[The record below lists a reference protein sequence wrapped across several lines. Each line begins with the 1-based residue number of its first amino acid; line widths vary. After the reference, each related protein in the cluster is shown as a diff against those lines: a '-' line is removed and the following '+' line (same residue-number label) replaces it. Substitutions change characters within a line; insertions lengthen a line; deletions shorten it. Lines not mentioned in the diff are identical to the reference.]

1 MSPALLASMVVSA
14 PLPSSEVSVTYAQ
27 LASLVLLI
35 PLASAAV
42 IALFLRR
49 RGTLAAFI
57 SVAAAA
63 GLLAV
68 SGHLIF
74 RGIRDFPASVE
85 WLRLGSFA
93 VSFGIK
99 FDDLAALMLLVVS
112 FVGFFI
118 HVFSLGYMR
127 DDPAK
132 ARFFGGLSVF
142 MFSMCG
148 IVLAD
153 NLFMI
158 FVFWELVGFSS
169 YLLIGHWYERQS
181 ASDAAKKAFIV
192 NRVGDFGFLLGIIA
206 CYWLNHTV
214 NLGELAAKGSA
225 GTLVFSRAIPLL
237 LFCGAVGK
245 SAQFPLHVW
254 LPDAM
259 EGPTPVSALIHAAT
273 MVAAGIYMLCRIQVL
288 MVPEALTVI
297 MCIGTITAL
306 YAAVCAVVQSDI
318 KKVLAYST
326 LSQLG
331 YMVAAFGLGAGNLDL
346 IMRGTERPLP
356 GFAGLTTVGFTGPEF
371 VSAGAAAAMFH
382 LTTHAFF
389 KALLF
394 LGSGS
399 IIHACH
405 HEQDIFKMGGLAKK
419 MPWTFATFTIG
430 VFAIIGMPFFAG
442 FYSKDAILYLAYQS
456 SNSLVFWLLVFTAV
470 LTAVYMTRLWRVTFF
485 GEARS
490 EAAAHAHESGAVMV
504 VPLVVLA
511 IGAALSGYGFSHATL
526 FGGAFKEVLAF
537 VPEPEGMAHWA
548 MIAVGTGAMFVG
560 ATFALG
566 YYKPAAVDRLQ
577 ATVPVVFGILTA
589 AKEFFDRVYGY
600 YVAKV
605 QQRFAL
611 LLDVIDQVL
620 IAGWFVRG
628 PAAVIGGLGM
638 GARLLHGGKLH
649 VYVYWILLGVV
660 LLWGF
665 AAGVF

>member
-1 MSPALLASMVVSA
+1 MESA
-14 PLPSSEVSVTYAQ
+14 H
-27 LASLVLLI
+27 LASLLLLL

-49 RGTLAAFI
+49 RGRLAAGT

-63 GLLAV
+63 GILVVA
-68 SGHLIF
+68 SALIF
-74 RGIRDFPASVE
+74 GGHRDFPASMD
-85 WLRLGSFA
+85 WLRFGRFA

-99 FDDLAALMLLVVS
+99 FDDLAALMLFVVS

-132 ARFFGGLSVF
+132 GRYFGGLSVF
-142 MFSMCG
+142 MFSMLG

-153 NLFMI
+153 NLFMLFI
-158 FVFWELVGFSS
+158 FWELVGFSS

-206 CYWLNHTV
+206 CYWLNGTV
-214 NLGELAAKGSA
+214 NLTELATRAGAGS
-225 GTLVFSRAIPLL
+225 LVFSRAIPLL

-245 SAQFPLHVW
+245 SAQMPLHVW

-273 MVAAGIYMLCRIQVL
+273 MVAAGVYMLCRIQVL
-288 MVPEALTVI
+288 MVPDALTVI
-297 MCIGTITAL
+297 MWVGTITAL
-306 YAAVCAVVQSDI
+306 YAAICAIVQSDI
-318 KKVLAYST
+318 NKVLAYST

-331 YMVAAFGLGAGNLDL
+331 YMIAAFGLGSSMGHDFDKHGIIDVPHVVIAAG
-346 IMRGTERPLP
+346 
-356 GFAGLTTVGFTGPEF
+356 VG
-371 VSAGAAAAMFH
+371 AAMFH
-382 LTTHAFF
+382 LTTHGFF

-399 IIHACH
+399 VIDACH

-430 VFAIIGMPFFAG
+430 VFAIIGMPFFSG
-442 FYSKDAILYLAYQS
+442 FFSKDAILYLAHEK
-456 SNSLVFWLLVFTAV
+456 NFVVFVVLVFTAI
-470 LTAVYMTRLWRVTFF
+470 LTALYMIRVWRITFF

-490 EAAAHAHESGAVMV
+490 EAAEHAHESSAVMV
-504 VPLVVLA
+504 IPLVVLA
-511 IGAALSGYGFSHATL
+511 AGAALSGYAFFYDGL
-526 FGGAFKEVLAF
+526 LGGAFKGVFAY
-537 VPEPEGMAHWA
+537 VPEPEGTAHWT
-548 MIAVGTGAMFVG
+548 MIAVGTGAMLVG
-560 ATFALG
+560 LLTAMA
-566 YYKPAAVDRLQ
+566 YYRPAAVDALQ
-577 ATVPVVFGILTA
+577 SRVPVVFSGLKFA
-589 AKEFFDRVYGY
+589 QEWFDRAYGW
-600 YVAKV
+600 YVEKV

-611 LLDVIDQVL
+611 LLNLADQVFL
-620 IAGWFVRG
+620 AGWVVRG
-628 PAAVIGGLGM
+628 GASVVEMLGM
-638 GARLLHGGKLH
+638 GARALHVGRLH
-649 VYVYWILLGVV
+649 VYVYWFLLGVV

-665 AAGVF
+665 AAGIF

>member
-1 MSPALLASMVVSA
+1 MSPAF
-14 PLPSSEVSVTYAQ
+14 
-27 LASLVLLI
+27 LASLILLI
-35 PLASAAV
+35 PLASAVV

-49 RGTLAAFI
+49 RGTLASVV

-63 GLLAV
+63 GILAV

-74 RGIRDFPASVE
+74 RGLRNFPAAIE
-85 WLRLGSFA
+85 WLRFGDFA
-93 VSFGIK
+93 VSFGVK
-99 FDDLAALMLLVVS
+99 FDDLAALMLFVVS

-206 CYWLNHTV
+206 CYWQFGTT
-214 NLGELAAKGSA
+214 NLTALEEIVGGRYWMLTGLA
-225 GTLVFSRAIPLL
+225 RANVPVVIPLL

-245 SAQFPLHVW
+245 SAQLPLHVW

-288 MVPEALTVI
+288 MVPDALSVI
-297 MCIGTITAL
+297 MCVGTATAL
-306 YAAVCAVVQSDI
+306 YAAVCAIAQNDI

-331 YMVAAFGLGAGNLDL
+331 YMVAAFGLGSLRGDVTVDDHAGAVNVFRNM
-346 IMRGTERPLP
+346 IVAT
-356 GFAGLTTVGFTGPEF
+356 
-371 VSAGAAAAMFH
+371 GAAAAMFH
-382 LTTHAFF
+382 LLTHAFF

-399 IIHACH
+399 VIHACH
-405 HEQDIFKMGGLAKK
+405 HEQDIFKMGGLRKR
-419 MPWTFATFTIG
+419 MPWTFWTFTAG
-430 VFAIIGMPFFAG
+430 VFAIIGMPLFAG
-442 FYSKDAILYLAYQS
+442 FFSKDAILFLAFE
-456 SNSLVFWLLVFTAV
+456 SNRVVFGMLVFTAV
-470 LTAVYMTRLWRVTFF
+470 LTAVYMIRLWRITFF

-490 EAAAHAHESGAVMV
+490 HAAADARESGAVML

-511 IGAALSGYGFSHATL
+511 AGAVLSGYGFFSGTL
-526 FGGAFKEVLAF
+526 CAGAFRGVLAL
-537 VPEPEGMAHWA
+537 VPEADGLGRWA
-548 MIAVGTGAMFVG
+548 MMAVGTGAMFIG
-560 ATFALG
+560 ASFALDF
-566 YYKPAAVDRLQ
+566 YQPAPGDRLRYGW
-577 ATVPVVFGILTA
+577 PVVYSGFMAVT
-589 AKEFFDRVYGY
+589 EFFDRVYGW

-605 QQRFAL
+605 QQRFAVM
-611 LLDVIDQVL
+611 LDVVDQVL
-620 IAGWFVRG
+620 VDGLFIRGGAGLVG
-628 PAAVIGGLGM
+628 YLGM
-638 GARLLHGGKLH
+638 GARLLHVGKLH

-660 LLWGF
+660 LLWAF
-665 AAGVF
+665 SAGVF

>member
-1 MSPALLASMVVSA
+1 MSP
-14 PLPSSEVSVTYAQ
+14 PQ
-27 LASLVLLI
+27 LASLLLLI

-49 RGTLAAFI
+49 RGGLASVI

-63 GLLAV
+63 GIVVVASV
-68 SGHLIF
+68 LIF
-74 RGIRDFPASVE
+74 GGHREFPASID
-85 WLRLGSFA
+85 WLRFGRFA

-99 FDDLAALMLLVVS
+99 FDDLAALMLFVVS

-132 ARFFGGLSVF
+132 GRYFAGLSVF
-142 MFSMCG
+142 MFSMLG

-153 NLFMI
+153 NLFML

-169 YLLIGHWYERQS
+169 YLLIGHWHERQS
-181 ASDAAKKAFIV
+181 AADAAKKAFIV

-206 CYWLNHTV
+206 CYWTFGTV
-214 NLGELAAKGSA
+214 SLDGMA
-225 GTLVFSRAIPLL
+225 GKIAGGQVVTALIPLL

-245 SAQFPLHVW
+245 SAQMPLHVW

-273 MVAAGIYMLCRIQVL
+273 MVAAGVYMLCRIQVL
-288 MVPEALTVI
+288 LVPDALTVI
-297 MCIGTITAL
+297 MWIGTITAL
-306 YAAVCAVVQSDI
+306 YSAVCAIVQNDI

-331 YMVAAFGLGAGNLDL
+331 YMVAAVGLGGQGDWL
-346 IMRGTERPLP
+346 
-356 GFAGLTTVGFTGPEF
+356 
-371 VSAGAAAAMFH
+371 VSASTRTGSELLSITSVVVMVAPGVAAAMFH
-382 LTTHAFF
+382 LTTHGFF

-399 IIHACH
+399 VIDACH

-419 MPWTFATFTIG
+419 MPWTFLTFTVG
-430 VFAIIGMPFFAG
+430 VFAIIGMPFFSG
-442 FYSKDAILYLAYQS
+442 FFSKDAILYLAHEK
-456 SNSLVFWLLVFTAV
+456 NSVVFVVLVFTAI
-470 LTAVYMTRLWRVTFF
+470 LTALYMIRVWRLAFL

-490 EAAAHAHESGAVMV
+490 EAAGHARESSAVMI

-511 IGAALSGYGFSHATL
+511 VGAALSGYGFFYNGL
-526 FGGAFKEVLAF
+526 LGGAFKGVLSL
-537 VPEPEGMAHWA
+537 VPEPEGAAHWT
-548 MIAVGTGAMFVG
+548 MIAVGTGAMLVG
-560 ATFALG
+560 LLTALM
-566 YYKPAAVDRLQ
+566 YYRPAAVDALQ
-577 ATVPVVFGILTA
+577 ARVPVVFSGLKFA
-589 AKEFFDRVYGY
+589 QESFDRGYGW
-600 YVAKV
+600 YVAKM

-611 LLDVIDQVL
+611 LLNMLDQVFL
-620 IAGWFVRG
+620 AGWIIRG
-628 PAAVIGGLGM
+628 GGGVVELLGM
-638 GARLLHGGKLH
+638 GARALHVGRLH
-649 VYVYWILLGVV
+649 VYVYWFLLGVV

-665 AAGVF
+665 AVGMKS

>member
-1 MSPALLASMVVSA
+1 MSP
-14 PLPSSEVSVTYAQ
+14 AQ
-27 LASLVLLI
+27 LASLILLV
-35 PLASAAV
+35 PLLSATV

-49 RGTLAAFI
+49 RGVVASYV

-63 GLLAV
+63 EIAV
-68 SGHLIF
+68 VSALLIF
-74 RGIRDFPASVE
+74 GGQRNFPASIE
-85 WLRLGSFA
+85 WLRFGGFA

-99 FDDLAALMLLVVS
+99 FDDLAALMLFVVS

-127 DDPAK
+127 DDAAR

-192 NRVGDFGFLLGIIA
+192 NRVGDFGFLLGIVM

-214 NLGELAAKGSA
+214 NLTELAGKNEMVHSG
-225 GTLVFSRAIPLL
+225 LVYSRAIPLL

-245 SAQFPLHVW
+245 SAQIPLQVW

-288 MVPEALTVI
+288 MVPDALTVI
-297 MCIGTITAL
+297 MWVGTITAL
-306 YAAVCAVVQSDI
+306 YAAVCAIVQSDI

-331 YMVAAFGLGAGNLDL
+331 YMVAAFGLGSSTGILSPNEAV
-346 IMRGTERPLP
+346 LP
-356 GFAGLTTVGFTGPEF
+356 AA
-371 VSAGAAAAMFH
+371 AGAAAAMFH

-399 IIHACH
+399 IIYACH

-442 FYSKDAILYLAYQS
+442 FFSKDAILYLAHQN
-456 SNSLVFWLLVFTAV
+456 NSAVFAVLVFTAV
-470 LTAVYMTRLWRVTFF
+470 LTAVYMTRLWRITFF
-485 GEARS
+485 GEPRS
-490 EAAAHAHESGAVMV
+490 ESAAHAHESGATMV
-504 VPLVVLA
+504 IPLVVLA
-511 IGAALSGYGFSHATL
+511 VGAALSGYGFFYDHL
-526 FGGAFKEVLAF
+526 LGGAFKGVLSL
-537 VPEPEGMAHWA
+537 VPEPEGPAHWM

-560 ATFALG
+560 ASFALG
-566 YYKPAAVDRLQ
+566 YYRPAAVDRLQ
-577 ATVPVVFGILTA
+577 AAVPVVFGALVAI
-589 AKEFFDRVYGY
+589 KESFDRLYGY

-605 QQRFAL
+605 QQRLAV

-620 IAGWFVRG
+620 IAGWIVRG
-628 PAAVIGGLGM
+628 GTTVVGYLGM
-638 GARLLHGGKLH
+638 GARLLYSGKL
-649 VYVYWILLGVV
+649 YAYAFWILIGVV
-660 LLWGF
+660 ILWGF
-665 AAGVF
+665 AAGGF

>member
-1 MSPALLASMVVSA
+1 MDP
-14 PLPSSEVSVTYAQ
+14 AQ
-27 LASLVLLI
+27 LAYLVLLI
-35 PLASAAV
+35 PLASAAA

-49 RGTLAAFI
+49 EGALASWI

-63 GLLAV
+63 GVLAV
-68 SGHLIF
+68 SSLLIF
-74 RGIRDFPASVE
+74 GGHRDFPAAVE
-85 WLRLGSFA
+85 WLRFGSFGI
-93 VSFGIK
+93 SLGIK
-99 FDDLAALMLLVVS
+99 FDDLAALMLFVVS

-118 HVFSLGYMR
+118 HVFSLGYMH

-153 NLFMI
+153 NLFMLFI
-158 FVFWELVGFSS
+158 FWELVGFSS

-192 NRVGDFGFLLGIIA
+192 NRIGDFGFLVGIVM
-206 CYWLNHTV
+206 CYWLNGTV
-214 NLGELAAKGSA
+214 NLDELASRAPA
-225 GTLVFSRAIPLL
+225 GGLVFSRAIPLF

-245 SAQFPLHVW
+245 SAQMPLQVW

-288 MVPEALTVI
+288 MVPQALTVI
-297 MCIGTITAL
+297 MWVGTITAL
-306 YAAVCAVVQSDI
+306 YAAVCAIVQPDI

-331 YMVAAFGLGAGNLDL
+331 YMVAAFGLGSYMIAQ
-346 IMRGTERPLP
+346 PLKYQVP
-356 GFAGLTTVGFTGPEF
+356 GGGVVAPVAVVIG
-371 VSAGAAAAMFH
+371 SGAAAAMFH

-419 MPWTFATFTIG
+419 MPWTFLTFTIG
-430 VFAIIGMPFFAG
+430 VFAIIGLPGFAG
-442 FYSKDAILYLAYQS
+442 FFSKDAILYLAHEK
-456 SNSLVFWLLVFTAV
+456 NPVVFGVLVFTAV
-470 LTAVYMTRLWRVTFF
+470 LTAVYMTRLWRITFF

-490 EAAAHAHESGAVMV
+490 ESAAHAHESGAVMV

-511 IGAALSGYGFSHATL
+511 AGAALSGYGFFRDNL
-526 FGGAFKEVLAF
+526 LGGAFQGVLSR
-537 VPEPEGMAHWA
+537 VPEPEGLAHWL
-548 MIAVGTGAMFVG
+548 MITVGTGAMFIG
-560 ATFALG
+560 ASFAWD
-566 YYKPAAVDRLQ
+566 YYRPAAVDRLQ
-577 ATVPVVFGILTA
+577 AGVPVVFGGLTF

-605 QQRFAL
+605 QQRFAML
-611 LLDVIDQVL
+611 LNVLDQIL
-620 IAGWFVRG
+620 IAGWVVRG
-628 PAAVIGGLGM
+628 GAGLVGYLGM
-638 GARLLHGGKLH
+638 GARLLYGGKVH
-649 VYVYWILLGVV
+649 VYVYWFLLGVV

-665 AAGVF
+665 ASGVF